1 MLQIGS
7 IDAGHCIDAP
17 NTSARKTRVTPI
29 ARHTYR
35 KTGVTPIARQ
45 VSLTLFTGRNVG
57 KPLNAAQ
64 NLRDHPSLNDG
75 MSEVWS
81 IST

>member
-7 IDAGHCIDAP
+7 IDAGHCIDVP
-17 NTSARKTRVTPI
+17 NIHQLARHVSHLSQDTPI
-29 ARHTYR
+29 ARH
-35 KTGVTPIARQ
+35 

>member
-1 MLQIGS
+1 MLKIGS
-7 IDAGHCIDAP
+7 IDAAHCIDAP

-35 KTGVTPIARQ
+35 KTGVTHTFHWKECWQAMASP
-45 VSLTLFTGRNVG
+45 SS
-57 KPLNAAQ
+57 AAQ
-64 NLRDHPSLNDG
+64 NLRGHPSLNDG

>member
-7 IDAGHCIDAP
+7 IDAGPCINAP
-17 NTSARKTRVTPI
+17 NTSARKTR
-29 ARHTYR
+29 
-35 KTGVTPIARQ
+35 VTPIARQ

>member
-1 MLQIGS
+1 MLQIGF

-17 NTSARKTRVTPI
+17 KTSA
-29 ARHTYR
+29 R

-57 KPLNAAQ
+57 KPVFAAQ
-64 NLRDHPSLNDG
+64 KLRGYPSLNDG

>member
-7 IDAGHCIDAP
+7 IDAGPCIDVP
-17 NTSARKTRVTPI
+17 NTSA
-29 ARHTYR
+29 R

-57 KPLNAAQ
+57 KPGKPFICCAE
-64 NLRDHPSLNDG
+64 PS
-75 MSEVWS
+75 WS
-81 IST
+81 SITKRWDVGSVEHKHID

>member
-29 ARHTYR
+29 AR
-35 KTGVTPIARQ
+35 Q

-57 KPLNAAQ
+57 KPVFAAQ
-64 NLRDHPSLNDG
+64 NLRDYP
-75 MSEVWS
+75 
-81 IST
+81 

>member
-35 KTGVTPIARQ
+35 KTGVTHTVHWKECWQ
-45 VSLTLFTGRNVG
+45 
-57 KPLNAAQ
+57 AALHL
-64 NLRDHPSLNDG
+64 LRRTFVVIHH
-75 MSEVWS
+75 
-81 IST
+81 